1 MSIHLLTTLDVERTT
16 CDGGGLYLTVDPNG
30 GRYWAFRYVL
40 NGKRMVM
47 GLGNALKKSLAQ
59 AREEAAKYRAIKAL
73 GRCPL
78 TERRERQA
86 AAKAAAAAESPIHL
100 LTTLDVERTT
110 CDGGG
115 LYLTVDP
122 KWRTRCWAFK
132 YRFNGKPRTMGLGSA
147 RDVTLAQAR
156 EEAAK
161 YRAIKALGRCPLA
174 ERRERQAP
182 AKAAAAA
189 LTASRR
195 STTAPGVYRDGRG
208 LYLLVRPNGGRHWL
222 YEYTF
227 DGKKRTMGLGSAHVV
242 TLAQAREEAAKY
254 RAIKALGRC
263 PLTERRERQ
272 AAAKAANAT
281 ARLTLAQARVKKFA
295 EMLALAQARAE
306 KLAQTRTQP

>member
-1 MSIHLLTTLDVERTT
+1 MS
-16 CDGGGLYLTVDPNG
+16 
-30 GRYWAFRYVL
+30 
-40 NGKRMVM
+40 
-47 GLGNALKKSLAQ
+47 
-59 AREEAAKYRAIKAL
+59 
-73 GRCPL
+73 
-78 TERRERQA
+78 
-86 AAKAAAAAESPIHL
+86 IHL

-132 YRFNGKPRTMGLGSA
+132 YRFNGKP
-147 RDVTLAQAR
+147 
-156 EEAAK
+156 
-161 YRAIKALGRCPLA
+161 
-174 ERRERQAP
+174 
-182 AKAAAAA
+182 
-189 LTASRR
+189 
-195 STTAPGVYRDGRG
+195 
-208 LYLLVRPNGGRHWL
+208 
-222 YEYTF
+222 
-227 DGKKRTMGLGSAHVV
+227 RTMGLGSAHVV